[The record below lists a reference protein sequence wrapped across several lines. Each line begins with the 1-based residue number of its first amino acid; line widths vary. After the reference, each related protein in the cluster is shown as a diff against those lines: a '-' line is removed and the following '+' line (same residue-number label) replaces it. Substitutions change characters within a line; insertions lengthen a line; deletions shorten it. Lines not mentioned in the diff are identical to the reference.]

1 MKSCCFFIVAF
12 SALVGFSQQ
21 PAPAGKLRF
30 RDNGFDIHRI
40 AEPDAAFDDA
50 WHTLPAASQPT
61 KVDRYVWIYRRTG
74 RAFYVTVAVARDD
87 MDARLL
93 LDSSAKLVASA
104 MPVQPPEFGADKM
117 IRFGDRRVVA
127 SWGHNVA
134 DAYFPGHGEEPPAE
148 LAKVLEELQRQ
159 FSKPA
164 DDAKPGERGP

>member
-1 MKSCCFFIVAF
+1 MKSSCFFIVAF

-21 PAPAGKLRF
+21 PASVGKPRF
-30 RDNGFDIHRI
+30 QDNGFDIHRI
-40 AEPDAAFDDA
+40 AEPDADFDGA

-74 RAFYVTVAVARDD
+74 RAFYVTVAIARDD
-87 MDARLL
+87 KDARLL

-117 IRFGDRRVVA
+117 IRFGDRRVIA
-127 SWGHNVA
+127 SWGRNVA
-134 DAYFPGHGEEPPAE
+134 DAFFPGHGDEPPAE
-148 LAKVLEELQRQ
+148 LANVLDELQRQ

-164 DDAKPGERGP
+164 ADTKRGEQRP